1 MKNTYRSTHYAR
13 FTRRSGTSRCSHL
26 SFFTSFSME
35 ALFSRLSL
43 KQHRKSFIR
52 LQLRNLFLTKENSKS
67 SSVTKENKQKWKKKK
82 KKENHNN
89 NQPQKNNKKP
99 KQKNNKERPTTM
111 LELMG
116 IFPVKAPS

>member
-26 SFFTSFSME
+26 PFFTSFSME

-52 LQLRNLFLTKENSKS
+52 LQLRNLSLRKENSKS

-82 KKENHNN
+82 KTTTTTSH
-89 NQPQKNNKKP
+89 KKITK
-99 KQKNNKERPTTM
+99 KQKQKKQQKKTNYHARTNGNLSSQGSKLR
-111 LELMG
+111 
-116 IFPVKAPS
+116 